1 MDAKRGDP
9 QLSLVRSLARSGSG
23 VLVGVFGERAPGE
36 DNPPGEGLSGL
47 TKPANTL
54 QHPAQ
59 AGDYT
64 QTAADCWLWL
74 AGRVCTQNPHAMHRI
89 RISDSARIDPA
100 PLINAQPESRPAQ
113 MRTAASQKNPPPL
126 IKISNFK

>member
-1 MDAKRGDP
+1 MYAKRGDP
-9 QLSLVRSLARSGSG
+9 QLSLSLSLSFARSGSG

-64 QTAADCWLWL
+64 QTAADCWLPGYGWL
-74 AGRVCTQNPHAMHRI
+74 AGRVCTQNPHAQ
-89 RISDSARIDPA
+89 DKD
-100 PLINAQPESRPAQ
+100 
-113 MRTAASQKNPPPL
+113 
-126 IKISNFK
+126 